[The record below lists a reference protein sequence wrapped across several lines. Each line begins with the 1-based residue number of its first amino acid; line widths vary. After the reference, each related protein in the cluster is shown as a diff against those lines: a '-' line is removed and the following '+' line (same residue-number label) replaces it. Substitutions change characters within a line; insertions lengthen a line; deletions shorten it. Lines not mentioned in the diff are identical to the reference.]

1 MTRQRTA
8 TLKRPTPRKRLSARR
23 PTGVATTVVSVHT
36 KTMELGQGTALST
49 ASPNAFFARWIE
61 HDTWPQWSPDTK
73 WVRVQGPVAV
83 GARGV
88 LKPKGAPKVKF
99 MISACNPDREY
110 TDTSLLPGARLVF
123 QHTVIPDGAGSR
135 LHVRIT
141 MSGRLSFLWAKII
154 GGGFRESAQSDL
166 DRLIELV
173 EQEP

>member
-1 MTRQRTA
+1 
-8 TLKRPTPRKRLSARR
+8 
-23 PTGVATTVVSVHT
+23 
-36 KTMELGQGTALST
+36 MELGQGAALST

-73 WVRVQGPVAV
+73 WVRVQGPVAI

-88 LKPKGAPKVKF
+88 LKPKSAPK
-99 MISACNPDREY
+99 
-110 TDTSLLPGARLVF
+110 
-123 QHTVIPDGAGSR
+123 VIPDGAGSQ

-154 GGGFRESAQSDL
+154 GGGFRDSAQSDL
-166 DRLIELV
+166 DRLVELV